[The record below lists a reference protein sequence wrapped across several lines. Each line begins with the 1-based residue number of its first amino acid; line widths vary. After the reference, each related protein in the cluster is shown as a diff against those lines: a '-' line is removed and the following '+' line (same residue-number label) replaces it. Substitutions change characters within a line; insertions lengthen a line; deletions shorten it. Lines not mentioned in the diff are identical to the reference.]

1 MLFGV
6 SGLTSLLSRHICYSF
21 PPLKFETDWGQQ
33 LGKQTDH
40 NHQAAPNTHRN
51 RGFKAP
57 PLPQRHV
64 AVPENPRLS
73 KVDHTYTL
81 VTQSAAVAVAILV
94 GLASPQEVQGSV
106 AGAQGEQGWAPRC
119 CRSRNEHA
127 AMTWSIK
134 ENLTF
139 IFLVTSAPEARSTL
153 ATSMRPLS
161 AALQRGVSPSWMTWQ
176 PRWEPGRQQGAGQS
190 VRVDTHTSPI
200 PSPPHTINYSVC
212 PLHPFTLI
220 HTCVG
225 RYDDVCM

>member
-1 MLFGV
+1 M
-6 SGLTSLLSRHICYSF
+6 
-21 PPLKFETDWGQQ
+21 
-33 LGKQTDH
+33 
-40 NHQAAPNTHRN
+40 
-51 RGFKAP
+51 
-57 PLPQRHV
+57 
-64 AVPENPRLS
+64 PENPRLS

-81 VTQSAAVAVAILV
+81 VTQRAAVAVAILV